1 MLKQMKNQKMTTYIS
16 SEKRNKFLFDLKIK
30 LVLKIFL
37 NFNNIEMEQKMD
49 QGMEPKVEQ
58 QSETQTPTITEQPVK
73 KTRGRKPKYHTPE
86 EKAEA
91 QRIQSLK
98 YYYRQKAKLEMLKEK
113 ATPINP
119 AETAVVEVKVSSIS
133 PKLGKIEEVVRYKV
147 LINGELVKIQE

>member
-1 MLKQMKNQKMTTYIS
+1 
-16 SEKRNKFLFDLKIK
+16 
-30 LVLKIFL
+30 
-37 NFNNIEMEQKMD
+37 MEQKMD

-113 ATPINP
+113 ATPIKP